1 MAEGRQEKGGWIGF
15 FLCMNPHSILNRS
28 PVRRQC
34 ADGGTEAWE
43 AGPGS
48 VIPIVTPGRS

>member
-15 FLCMNPHSILNRS
+15 FLCMSPHSILNRS